1 MESKGYKMQ
10 SYETPRTK
18 GVIMLKYILLP
29 LIMIQ
34 LSKYGNFLKVET
46 TIYRNLL
53 KRESYLKWKGMNL
66 RMNYDSPSSPLG
78 VKKERSWAT
87 SISDLFLFLCL
98 RIRYRYSNLL
108 VRFLMIRD
116 PFLLPLRW
124 LLTFEYPI
132 SLVHLLW

>member
-1 MESKGYKMQ
+1 MQ

-18 GVIMLKYILLP
+18 GVIMLKDILLP

-34 LSKYGNFLKVET
+34 LSKYGNFLKVKT

-78 VKKERSWAT
+78 VKKKRSWAIPYSVLV
-87 SISDLFLFLCL
+87 SIFCAFV
-98 RIRYRYSNLL
+98 IRYGYSAFSVKAPIFFLWLWAMIQLRFPKPLL
-108 VRFLMIRD
+108 C
-116 PFLLPLRW
+116 FLLLW
-124 LLTFEYPI
+124 I
-132 SLVHLLW
+132 SSDFC

>member
-18 GVIMLKYILLP
+18 GVIMLKDILLP

-78 VKKERSWAT
+78 VKKKRS
-87 SISDLFLFLCL
+87 
-98 RIRYRYSNLL
+98 
-108 VRFLMIRD
+108 
-116 PFLLPLRW
+116 
-124 LLTFEYPI
+124 
-132 SLVHLLW
+132 